1 MKKLLG
7 LILCITLAV
16 ACLSPLTVTA
26 FAAAADEETV
36 HFVNP
41 TAMTV
46 LGDYLYV
53 ADNVEENKCAV
64 LIFDLR
70 GEVPKQAG
78 TYELDGT
85 VINLACDGQNTLYA
99 VCGGKIEELSVT
111 GGTVL
116 TPNKTYDEGFTE
128 AIVDAAYG
136 KNVGSA
142 SENTL
147 YVYTATQ
154 MLRYDG
160 TKFQQFATINKLT
173 DTKSCKFS
181 GDYLYYLYGNKCKR
195 FSFVTFGD
203 DESFENNL
211 DLAGLTPKGMTV
223 VDGSVALYDEHN
235 VYAIKQN
242 DVQFGLAP
250 LVLNYDKAS
259 IADAESLNDK
269 LFLLNSDHKIDIY
282 VKNATSGAY
291 EYGNATIGSD
301 VVGKDVPTKYTDF
314 TLVRSKGYPT
324 NIIYKTKADTGIDNL
339 IDDADE
345 FIVLGYDGD
354 ESSGYYYVLTDGK
367 FGWVKKSQA
376 TATAATD
383 AKLQICDL
391 KLDNGQVG
399 YVTKFNSLGG
409 ITVYTLPHHAS
420 ATFTVTQTAT
430 EMKEVTVLKRFTEET
445 ADKTYNWYWVEYG
458 EGERGFVERSALGNF
473 RVKPKTD
480 EEIVPL
486 GDRKINSTL
495 FEAVTLYAD
504 KGMAET
510 DAVYDEQDNLIKLYS
525 GDRVTVISEEDGA
538 SFIMRQRND
547 GTRDFGWVSSDRLI
561 GVHSITTNAI
571 VGLSLLAFAVAL
583 TVTLLVVFTKRKKRL
598 KKTTD
603 DNK

>member
-70 GEVPKQAG
+70 GEAPKQAG

-99 VCGGKIEELSVT
+99 VCGNKVFELAANGSLLTEKTVYAEFEEDILDFTNGVFVGSET
-111 GGTVL
+111 LYALTANKLLKKEGTVFNPANQ
-116 TPNKTYDEGFTE
+116 TTNENNICFINYNDCIFYITRIGTETQIKCYDEQNGSFRNVVFATTGFIPKGLFVWENKLAMHSADSMCYFTE
-128 AIVDAAYG
+128 TSKNNYAPSDLLTGVKTDDGKDCNIVDVAASNA
-136 KNVGSA
+136 K
-142 SENTL
+142 L
-147 YVYTATQ
+147 YV
-154 MLRYDG
+154 LKD
-160 TKFQQFATINKLT
+160 NK
-173 DTKSCKFS
+173 
-181 GDYLYYLYGNKCKR
+181 
-195 FSFVTFGD
+195 
-203 DESFENNL
+203 
-211 DLAGLTPKGMTV
+211 
-223 VDGSVALYDEHN
+223 
-235 VYAIKQN
+235 
-242 DVQFGLAP
+242 
-250 LVLNYDKAS
+250 
-259 IADAESLNDK
+259 
-269 LFLLNSDHKIDIY
+269 KIDIY
-282 VKNATSGAY
+282 EHNAEDEQFVLSF
-291 EYGNATIGSD
+291 TIGSD
-301 VVGKDVPTKYTDF
+301 VVGKDVPTEYTDF

-376 TATAATD
+376 TATVATD

-598 KKTTD
+598 KKATD